1 MILLVIFVLV
11 EIDKKLKVDILGL
24 FEQKLRL
31 LGFGL
36 RHFNTFYYIK
46 YFTCVGYTKPAP

>member
-1 MILLVIFVLV
+1 MILLAISVLV
-11 EIDKKLKVDILGL
+11 EIDKKLKMDILGS

-36 RHFNTFYYIK
+36 RHLIHFII
-46 YFTCVGYTKPAP
+46 

>member
-1 MILLVIFVLV
+1 MILLAISVLV

-46 YFTCVGYTKPAP
+46 YFTCVGYTNLAP

>member
-1 MILLVIFVLV
+1 MILLAISVLV
-11 EIDKKLKVDILGL
+11 EIDKKLKMDILGL

-36 RHFNTFYYIK
+36 RHFNTFY
-46 YFTCVGYTKPAP
+46 

>member
-1 MILLVIFVLV
+1 MILLAISVLV
-11 EIDKKLKVDILGL
+11 EIEKLKVDILGL

-46 YFTCVGYTKPAP
+46 YFTCVGYTNLAP